1 MAARAQ
7 ITHVSLE
14 VYLRSPYEPDAQYVD
29 GMIEERSTGE
39 WDHAN

>member
-1 MAARAQ
+1 MAASEQ

-14 VYLRSPYEPDAQYVD
+14 VYRRSSYEPDAVYVD